1 MNEVPPR
8 ISQLPSITYRL
19 TRWDLFANHMTL
31 WMRNRI
37 LQLILV
43 LFLSFELW
51 FGLFRFPGHFSAL
64 KLAYRCLVILVTSV
78 GLMLVTFVFV
88 GLAMSFLLKQR
99 GVICEHVLEITDEG
113 LVESTEMNRTMH
125 RWASICRIMNIFGYL
140 FVYVG
145 DQNAHQVPRRRILP
159 EQMAYFE
166 RELRARTAAAR

>member
-125 RWASICRIMNIFGYL
+125 RWASIC
-140 FVYVG
+140 
-145 DQNAHQVPRRRILP
+145 
-159 EQMAYFE
+159 
-166 RELRARTAAAR
+166 